1 LQEWN
6 LADSDAS
13 GADVVGPFGRF
24 DAMRAYPATNESIA
38 RAKMFIRSMTAYGGR
53 NLNDAMMAALNISR
67 SVRNMDNN
75 LTSIVILLTDGVP
88 SAGVTDADAIA
99 SNIRS
104 ANREGHVSIF
114 SLGLGQDA
122 DIELLKKIS
131 SQNGGFARG
140 IDDISD
146 ASVQLCNFFEEVSSP
161 VLTDVRFRYEG
172 VDVNSLT
179 ERRLGHLFN
188 GSEMV
193 VAGKVQGALRAVV
206 EGSGI
211 EAKIYKPRIARQ
223 WATIENLPVQQSMAF
238 MQVTNLLSQAP
249 NNPSAQDQALSLA
262 LANQLV
268 TPLTSAVAV
277 ISQPSGPAPK
287 RSGSIIFP
295 YSGHSQKKTN

>member
-1 LQEWN
+1 MQEWN
-6 LADSDAS
+6 LAAKTEEHKMADAS
-13 GADVVGPFGRF
+13 GRLE
-24 DAMRAYPATNESIA
+24 AMRAYPATKEWIA
-38 RAKMFIRSMTAYGGR
+38 RAKILIRSMTAYGGR
-53 NLNDAMMAALNISR
+53 NLNDAMMTALNISH
-67 SVRNMDNN
+67 SVRYMDNN
-75 LTSIVILLTDGVP
+75 LTLIVILVTDGVA
-88 SAGVTDADAIA
+88 STGVTDADAIA

-104 ANREGHVSIF
+104 ANSQGHVSIF
-114 SLGLGQDA
+114 SFGLGRDA
-122 DIELLKKIS
+122 DIDLLKKIS

-140 IDDISD
+140 IDDVSD
-146 ASVQLCNFFEEVSSP
+146 ASVQLSHFFEEVSSP

-179 ERRLGHLFN
+179 ERRLSHLFN

-193 VAGKVQGALRAVV
+193 VAGKVQGPLRAVV

-223 WATIENLPVQQSMAF
+223 WATIENLPVEQSVAF

-249 NNPSAQDQALSLA
+249 NNASIEDQALNLA

-277 ISQPSGPAPK
+277 ISQPSGSTPK
-287 RSGSIIFP
+287 RSGSFIFT
-295 YSGHSQKKTN
+295 YFDHSQKQK